1 MRKQLLAIFSM
12 FGLAGSSAPASAQA
26 VKGSDEANK
35 TTTESKIKS
44 SKATQENQAS
54 AGQKSGVENPT
65 KTNDAMKVKIHKAGG
80 ENAAGKSDA
89 QLTVRKAGGEQQA
102 QQDVVTEKIGPDKN
116 AHKHLGG
123 VKYEKQGAE
132 GTAAKNDA
140 ATKAIK
146 TGAEH
151 STTGSDQEKKHI
163 KSNTAMGDGS
173 VRKSTVGSASGGAGT
188 GKVAL
193 QDIHIKGEQNAAESH
208 AAQQDL
214 QKKVDKATPK

>member
-12 FGLAGSSAPASAQA
+12 FGLAGSSAPASTQV

-35 TTTESKIKS
+35 TTTESKVKS
-44 SKATQENQAS
+44 SNAKL
-54 AGQKSGVENPT
+54 
-65 KTNDAMKVKIHKAGG
+65 HKAGG
-80 ENAAGKSDA
+80 ENAAGKNDA

-102 QQDVVTEKIGPDKN
+102 QQDVVTEKIGPDKS
-116 AHKHLGG
+116 AHKQIGN
-123 VKYEKQGAE
+123 VKYEKQSAE
-132 GTAAKNDA
+132 GTAGKNDA

-173 VRKSTVGSASGGAGT
+173 VRTSTVGSATGGAGS
-188 GKVAL
+188 GKVAM
-193 QDIHIKGEQNAAESH
+193 QDVHIKGEKNAAESH